1 MTSRRPMA
9 RSYSGNGRS
18 NSFNEDDSG
27 PSSRADG
34 RNYLSNVRA
43 ENRST
48 FCTVM
53 SQLTEETQPCF
64 ETTIKPKAV
73 SEACNVKFTCVVS
86 GYPAPELT
94 WYKDDVELDRYCG
107 LPKYEIVRN
116 GKTHTLHIYNCTLD
130 DAAIYQASARNS
142 KGIVSCSSV
151 LEVGVMSEFK
161 IHQRFFDKLKQ
172 KAEAKRREL
181 DESRRRDR
189 EARELEHLSIM
200 QQEQMSIQHQDR
212 IARKRRTPEVAE
224 EEAAETPAAAETA
237 VSEVTNAAEAMETA
251 ASTDAVAENGNQEVN
266 HVAVEIVTTK
276 PPTKEKLAKKKIRI
290 SNGFE
295 EDVVISGAQKDDKHI
310 GDESIRHVGDES
322 MSMARCLSEAVQSQA
337 QTVEEKQSPAQ
348 QTAQHAQPMEVD
360 IASQQEKEKELERE
374 REREREKEREMER
387 QRELERE
394 KEKERLRQEEEQRQ
408 KREREKAQEMERAKQ
423 LAAEK
428 EKAEKQQKAAAQNK
442 KSNSESHPKS
452 TITNMFTS
460 LSSLFFGKKNKS
472 TDSQESETPPRSPGL
487 QHQAMEVE
495 EMVEPA
501 QSPQLPRSLRSTV
514 DYGVTVTTAAEE
526 LSPVPQRPPEVST
539 ETNMVEVPGRVEE
552 EEVRASP
559 KKRPAPPP
567 PQPPPASL
575 TPVSPVAL
583 ASPPPLPPPAP
594 PALLAPI
601 APSPPPPPPA
611 SAPPA
616 LVSSSPPPPAL
627 VAPVVAPSPP
637 APPPP
642 PPASPPPLAPGSA
655 PSALVTPSLP
665 SLPPPAPPAP
675 VVLPSPPASPSS
687 APPALL
693 APVALPSPS
702 PSPPPPPPP
711 APLVPP
717 AAPSPSPPPLL
728 PPSAPPALLA
738 PVSLPSPPPAP
749 VIPATPPVLPPSQ
762 LEEAMDDQEHVQ
774 LQLQVQAEELVQSG
788 GLEIA
793 AQVQEEQ
800 GMMVAVQDLH
810 AEKALCRLEEPSIRT
825 QPESQTQSEPK
836 APPEAVTGDVRDMLS
851 LQVAGGPAEGHA
863 ATNLESRDDS
873 YTHASPA
880 HGLPIPAGPA
890 AVKPDVEMG
899 QGVEGE
905 PGVEV
910 VRDFVAPQIDTA
922 VRSAQQEKIKE
933 VDAEESKEVEVK
945 EAKEAE
951 KLTELEVDTSI
962 VESSSDIIM
971 ATAEEESSVLAEGN
985 VEESKDGESREESE
999 SEKISHM
1006 ENQLQDKT
1014 PVCQGVIA
1022 LEVPSVA
1029 VHPDVDVTPDNA
1041 DDMAVGSRRTAEV
1054 SRDGSGEW
1062 LGESQKSD
1070 SSATD
1075 ERKVEVEEM
1084 ETEAAAHSGEHLAA
1098 ATAAAMHHGVAG
1110 DYQVTVPL
1118 IVLPAAELHTEAA
1131 KGEKESFLSLTNK
1144 DTTAAHIGKAELS
1157 QISETKP
1164 PLIKVEGEPPSSHA
1178 TSVTPA
1184 ADEPPCPP
1192 PIKVPEIRITVNEE
1206 AQVTQQ
1212 QQRQQQPT
1220 STNIPSIN
1228 ILIAEPEE
1236 ERKPQ
1241 PTPVALPAPRLPE
1254 PLQSDATE
1262 LSDQMIV
1269 EQCVTVRPGP
1279 VPLSVQAG
1287 SAVVAGGGGSPTPV
1301 FAPSGGVGGTPAGT
1315 VLPSEVA
1322 QPKVEVERRSSKEPE
1337 PAKTSRQPLDTP
1349 SIPMITIAGELDGV
1363 TPQSV
1368 RESNAV
1374 IVKVPSLPAAQEEAH
1389 KRPSAAVPLPPP
1401 PIAVPCTDG
1410 SREIVK
1416 DEKKQDDDATQSLA
1430 AILWGVKNN
1439 MEHER
1444 QKSPVPQD
1452 TLKTQEPLPLPLND
1466 NLSALPP
1473 RAPPPPLPETDASLR
1488 ADTDKTGVAPKE
1500 VVDSSG
1506 DRPRKDKAS
1515 VEKLGVTPPLS
1526 PMMSPSTLRR
1536 LMAKGLFGSDSPLG
1550 TSIPA
1555 ITVDTEGRGE
1565 ENSGGST
1572 PTSVLSCESSPKMR
1586 RKDSPSPI
1594 PAATPEE
1601 LALGARR
1608 KIFLSK
1614 ASKSDEAEGGAV
1626 SPDAQGKSPY
1636 MSPSQARRAAFL
1648 QARAGE
1654 PGQQTPPMERRS
1666 PLVSRRKV
1674 TLEVPKVQETPE
1686 EPETP
1691 KTEAK
1696 PDPFKAPQV
1705 IRKIRGEPFSDATGH
1720 LKLWCQFFNVLSDST
1735 ITWFRD
1741 EVELLQVK
1749 RSAGDESQVA
1759 LAIVQASNRD
1769 CGVYACTIKN
1779 EYGNDTTDFLL
1790 SSDILAEYQLRDEL
1804 EVGEEIEMTPLL
1816 FTKGLADPGSWG
1828 EKFFGRIMT
1837 EEVHLGEGFAHKAT
1851 RVKVIYGLDPV
1862 FESGSTCI
1870 TKVRN
1875 LIAYGTKEESHLV
1888 ERNLEFTK
1896 QLCRMQNV
1904 LREYCK
1910 IFAAEARV
1918 IENFGHA
1925 LEVSPVYLM
1934 YRPANT
1940 VPYVTVEAE
1949 LKGEYVRYC
1958 FTDPSGRLVTRTSN
1972 EVEQKCS
1979 TFQHWIHQWTNGNLV
1994 VTQLEGV
2001 ESKVTNIR
2009 IAAKTK
2015 GYQGLTDEASPKV
2028 LEQFLTH
2035 HQCNYYC
2042 GLMGLRPIKVT
2053 DFMQQPSKMKGSRS
2067 PMLSRKAAGTGG
2079 TGTGTGATSPQLQRK
2094 AGSSPTPSRKLA
2106 TSPKVT
2112 RKTVGGGGGG
2122 GGEEVAGGDAGGK
2135 HKAVEIP
2142 KVVRMR

>member
-43 ENRST
+43 ENSYSQNRYSHYRPSRST

-552 EEVRASP
+552 E
-559 KKRPAPPP
+559 
-567 PQPPPASL
+567 
-575 TPVSPVAL
+575 
-583 ASPPPLPPPAP
+583 
-594 PALLAPI
+594 
-601 APSPPPPPPA
+601 
-611 SAPPA
+611 
-616 LVSSSPPPPAL
+616 
-627 VAPVVAPSPP
+627 
-637 APPPP
+637 
-642 PPASPPPLAPGSA
+642 
-655 PSALVTPSLP
+655 
-665 SLPPPAPPAP
+665 
-675 VVLPSPPASPSS
+675 
-687 APPALL
+687 
-693 APVALPSPS
+693 
-702 PSPPPPPPP
+702 
-711 APLVPP
+711 
-717 AAPSPSPPPLL
+717 
-728 PPSAPPALLA
+728 
-738 PVSLPSPPPAP
+738 
-749 VIPATPPVLPPSQ
+749 
-762 LEEAMDDQEHVQ
+762 EEAMDDQEHVQ